1 MKYVIILGLFKS
13 GTIVQLLILNYLIYF
28 DML

>member
-13 GTIVQLLILNYLIYF
+13 DTIVQLLILNYLIYF